1 MRLSRCRPIS
11 NSLQILV
18 GGFRCLDF
26 FFLWF
31 SFSLVAFGRL
41 FLFFPVYFQ
50 FRLAPHDWASVPNL
64 WIQVGRAGA
73 STLPFMY
80 FSFGVCLAFAVLSA
94 IRLLFSPHISV
105 LDWPTTVW
113 LSGFACI
120 QCCLRTL
127 LVESGHWRFFF
138 YTITTLDVSSLGL
151 RFLF

>member
-1 MRLSRCRPIS
+1 TVLTPNIANMRLSRCRPIS

-94 IRLLFSPHISV
+94 VRLLFLPHISV
-105 LDWPTTVW
+105 LNWLTTV
-113 LSGFACI
+113 
-120 QCCLRTL
+120 
-127 LVESGHWRFFF
+127 
-138 YTITTLDVSSLGL
+138 
-151 RFLF
+151 